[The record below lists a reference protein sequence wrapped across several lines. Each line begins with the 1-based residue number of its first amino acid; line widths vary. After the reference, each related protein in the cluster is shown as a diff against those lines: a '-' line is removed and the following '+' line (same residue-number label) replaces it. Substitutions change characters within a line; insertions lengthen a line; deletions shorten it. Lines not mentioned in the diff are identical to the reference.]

1 MKKELLLSAVL
12 ILATGTFAQVNKAS
26 SAAAFTGEKQLV
38 RELKVEKNA
47 TKAENVVLGTDLKLN
62 VGNNGVKRAAA
73 ALETAYDLPEGTYY
87 SGIAPEG
94 LYGAP
99 RIETAIGAEMGFGA
113 YVSDKSASLSWTI
126 SNGSET
132 LPLDMD
138 EEGYALYSAFGTI
151 YAPVV
156 TATVGSSKATY
167 QLGVGESKNNTG
179 FIVANPGDFSYIS
192 DIDPT
197 YVNSQGQSNLASGFS
212 DTDFYFGTGYTS
224 DGKKA
229 VNVITV
235 FDQPIAPLY
244 VKDFVIYGI
253 PNTAGQPMIP
263 AGKTLTLSLNKIDG
277 STITNEVIAEATA
290 TADDVFS
297 ISNYYGITFK
307 FKDIEDGF
315 PVDKNITLGDCTFA
329 AVVSGIDEANV
340 RFLMGFNKG
349 WAAASYVGLEDG
361 KLTALTFQDG
371 APAYGLHMSM
381 HAVFPSVYVEEST
394 GTAVIPAAGGYG
406 VTQSEGGKDYNDVV
420 VYTSLPYEDESGEK
434 NIWYDAPD
442 WITVEVDESLMNY
455 DDGSFR
461 GVMMFFV
468 KTAEA
473 NEGREADVILHTHAG
488 VTSKIH
494 VIQGKGSVGISS
506 ADATQYSV
514 VATPEAF
521 ELTYPDGV
529 TAAAIYNVAGQE
541 IGRYELSN
549 NGNSTI
555 PASTLG
561 KGVYV
566 VKFIGNTVNSV
577 KVAK

>member
-26 SAAAFTGEKQLV
+26 SATALTGEKQLV
-38 RELKVEKNA
+38 RELKVEKSA
-47 TKAENVVLGTDLKLN
+47 AKAENVVLGTDLKLN
-62 VGNNGVKRAAA
+62 VGNNGVNRAAA
-73 ALETAYDLPEGTYY
+73 ALETAYDLPDGTYY
-87 SGIAPEG
+87 SGISPEG

-113 YVSDKSASLSWTI
+113 YVSDQSATLSWTI
-126 SNGSET
+126 SDGNET
-132 LPLDMD
+132 SPLEIDGN
-138 EEGYALYSAFGTI
+138 GYALYSAFGTI

-167 QLGVGESKNNTG
+167 QLGVGESSQNTG
-179 FIVANPGDFSYIS
+179 FIVANQGEFSYMS

-197 YVNSQGQSNLASGFS
+197 YTSGGQGNLITGFS

-224 DGKKA
+224 GGKKA

-253 PNTAGQPMIP
+253 PLESTQPVIP
-263 AGKTLTLSLNKIDG
+263 SGKTLTLSLNKIEG
-277 STITNEVIAEATA
+277 NTITNEVIAEATA

-297 ISNYYGITFK
+297 ASNFYGISFK

-361 KLTALTFQDG
+361 KLTALTFNDG
-371 APAYGLHMSM
+371 STPAYGLHMSM
-381 HAVFPSVYVEEST
+381 HAVFPSVYIDEA
-394 GTAVIPAAGGYG
+394 TATATIPAAGGYG
-406 VTQSEGGKDYNDVV
+406 VTQSDGGKDYNDVV

-442 WITVEVDESLMNY
+442 WITVETDESLMNY
-455 DDGSFR
+455 SDGSFR

-468 KTAEA
+468 STTEA

-494 VIQGKGSVGISS
+494 VIQGKGGVGVSS
-506 ADATQYSV
+506 TDATQYRV

-521 ELTYPDGV
+521 ELTYPADV